1 MTDDR
6 TGYARP
12 TSAAN
17 TSVTLLVVWSWF
29 VWGGRIRNLGAD
41 SSLQG
46 WDRWGP
52 LLLSV
57 SFVVL
62 AAVVLAM
69 LVRRWRHPHGDAEAR
84 ALTAAV
90 TALSAWTTVVWI
102 VRAADIAFGGG
113 HEAAFVAV
121 HVVLAAVSI
130 GLAVWALTTD
140 RRTRAVEH
148 TSALTASQ

>member
-1 MTDDR
+1 MHSLVTCV
-6 TGYARP
+6 
-12 TSAAN
+12 
-17 TSVTLLVVWSWF
+17 SV
-29 VWGGRIRNLGAD
+29 RI
-41 SSLQG
+41 
-46 WDRWGP
+46 
-52 LLLSV
+52 
-57 SFVVL
+57 
-62 AAVVLAM
+62 
-69 LVRRWRHPHGDAEAR
+69 WRFGR